1 MRRVLEIR
9 NLTAGYG
16 DVPVLWDV
24 SLSVPDRKVVALVGA
39 NGMGKTTL
47 LRAISGVISPSSGSI
62 VVGEEDVTGLA
73 AHKIAARGVAHV
85 PEGRQLF
92 PAMTVRENLALGAY
106 LPQAKSHRAESMER
120 VFTLFPR
127 LRERQAQLAGSLSGG
142 EQQMLAIGRGLM
154 LGPKLLMLDEPSLG
168 LSPLLMNEIFVTVE
182 RLRSEG
188 MTILLVEQNV
198 NQALLLAE
206 TAYVLENGRIV
217 LQGRAQDL
225 LKDPSVRT
233 AYLGLS
239 PPAEPPTARGSQMN
253 SSGTHHPGSNS

>member
-1 MRRVLEIR
+1 VLEVR

-24 SLSVPDRKVVALVGA
+24 SLSVPDRKVVALIGA
-39 NGMGKTTL
+39 NGVGKTTL

-62 VVGEEDVTGLA
+62 LVGDVDVTGLA
-73 AHKIAARGVAHV
+73 AHQVAAHGVAHV

-92 PAMTVRENLALGAY
+92 PQMTVRENLVMGAY
-106 LPQAKSHRAESMER
+106 LPQAKAHRTDSMER

-127 LRERQAQLAGSLSGG
+127 LRERQEQFAGSLSGG
-142 EQQMLAIGRGLM
+142 EQQMLAIGRGL
-154 LGPKLLMLDEPSLG
+154 LLQPRLLMLDEPSLG
-168 LSPLLMNEIFVTVE
+168 LGPLLVSEIFVTVE

-188 MTILLVEQNV
+188 MTILVVEQNV
-198 NQALLLAE
+198 QQALHLAE

-225 LKDPSVRT
+225 LEDPSVRT
-233 AYLGLS
+233 AYLGLT
-239 PPAEPPTARGSQMN
+239 PPAGPPTA
-253 SSGTHHPGSNS
+253 PGLPRNGGATQQPERNP

>member
-1 MRRVLEIR
+1 VLEIR

-47 LRAISGVISPSSGSI
+47 LRTISGVISPTGGSI
-62 VVGEEDVTGLA
+62 VVGEEEVTGLA
-73 AHKIAARGVAHV
+73 AHEVTARGVAHV

-92 PAMTVRENLALGAY
+92 PAMTVRENLAMGAY
-106 LPQAKSHRAESMER
+106 LPKAKAHRAESMER

-127 LRERQAQLAGSLSGG
+127 LCEREAQLAGSLSGG

-154 LGPKLLMLDEPSLG
+154 LEPQLLMLDEPSLG
-168 LSPLLMNEIFVTVE
+168 LGPLLVNEIFETVE
-182 RLRSEG
+182 GLRSEG
-188 MTILLVEQNV
+188 MTILLVEQNIQ
-198 NQALLLAE
+198 QALHLAE
-206 TAYVLENGRIV
+206 TAYVLQNGRIV
-217 LQGRAQDL
+217 LHGRAQDL
-225 LKDPSVRT
+225 LEDPSVRT

-239 PPAEPPTARGSQMN
+239 PPAEPQTARGSQ
-253 SSGTHHPGSNS
+253 